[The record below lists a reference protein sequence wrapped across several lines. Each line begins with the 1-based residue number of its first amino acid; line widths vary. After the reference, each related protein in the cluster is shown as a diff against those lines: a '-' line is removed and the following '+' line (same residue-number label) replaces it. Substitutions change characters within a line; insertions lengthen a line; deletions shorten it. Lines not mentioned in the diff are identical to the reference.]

1 MLGCGLI
8 IVVTNENI
16 IMEHS
21 ENNDQMT
28 TLSQVMETLRKRGIH
43 KEFRMNDKYQMK
55 YDNSEKNYLPE
66 ELSILKTYRFEGD
79 SNPDDNVALYVL
91 QDNAQNLG
99 IIIDSYGAESNYS
112 GEEFDAFLR
121 AIPIQE
127 SEEY

>member
-1 MLGCGLI
+1 
-8 IVVTNENI
+8 
-16 IMEHS
+16 MEHS

-43 KEFRMNDKYQMK
+43 KEFRMNEESQMK
-55 YDNSEKNYLPE
+55 YDNSEKNYIPD
-66 ELSILKTYRFEGD
+66 ELVILKTYRFEGD

-91 QDNAQNLG
+91 QDNEKNLG
-99 IIIDSYGAESNYS
+99 IIIDSYGADSNYP
-112 GEEFDAFLR
+112 GEEFDTFLR

>member
-1 MLGCGLI
+1 
-8 IVVTNENI
+8 
-16 IMEHS
+16 MEHS

-99 IIIDSYGAESNYS
+99 IIIDSYGAESNYP

>member
-1 MLGCGLI
+1 M
-8 IVVTNENI
+8 EN
-16 IMEHS
+16 S

-28 TLSQVMETLRKRGIH
+28 TLSQVLETLRKRGIY
-43 KEFRMNDKYQMK
+43 KEFRMNDESQMK

-91 QDNAQNLG
+91 QDNEQNLG
-99 IIIDSYGAESNYS
+99 IIIDSYGAESNYP
-112 GEEFDAFLR
+112 GEEFDTFLR

-127 SEEY
+127 SNEY